1 MPRPRFIAHL
11 VTFFLFA
18 GCSAPHLSDDVAHST
33 GADDHRRDVAA
44 PSAAADHGSRYL
56 TWQVYGGDPGQTR
69 YASLDQI
76 NRDNVHRLDVAWTL
90 DTGDAGPTIECNPI
104 VVGGTMYLTSPL
116 LKVIAV
122 DAATGEERWRF
133 DPFENYD
140 GPRYWREVSRG
151 LTYWSDEH
159 RLFAGAGPFLYAVD
173 AHTGVL
179 IEGFGNGGSIDLRE
193 GLGRDP
199 EDLEIIITSPGA
211 MYRDLII
218 VGANV
223 SESPGAAPGHI
234 RAYDA
239 RSGALAWIFHTIPQ
253 PGEFG
258 HDTWEGD
265 SWKTAGGANA
275 WAGFTV
281 DVERGI
287 VFAPTG
293 APTYDFY
300 GGNRKGANLFANT
313 LLALD
318 AATGERIWHYQTV
331 HHDVWDYDLPA
342 PPNLVRVR
350 QRGRNVDAVAQV
362 TKTGFVFLLDRE
374 TGEPLFPIEERPVPQ
389 SDVPGEETWPT
400 QPFPTKPPP
409 FARQGITAG
418 DLVEHVAVEEFER
431 YRSEGLFTPGSIEG
445 TLMLPGYLGGANW
458 GGAAVDPTNAMMYVS
473 ASNFPS
479 VVMLKKGDG
488 EPAYLNRADPHFV
501 DEDGYPAIKPPW
513 GTLTAIDLNDG
524 TLVWQVP
531 LGTYPQHDAP
541 STGTLNLGG
550 AIVTAGGLVFVGSTM
565 DRMFRAYDADS
576 GDVLWETQLPTG
588 GMALPATYEVDG
600 TQYVVIAAGGGVGMR
615 GARPIETPPG
625 ASYVAFAL
633 PPRSAK

>member
-1 MPRPRFIAHL
+1 MKSIQHLLVMLIA
-11 VTFFLFA
+11 FA
-18 GCSAPHLSDDVAHST
+18 GCSGSQRSGEHAVQTLD
-33 GADDHRRDVAA
+33 ADGLRRDVTTAGA
-44 PSAAADHGSRYL
+44 HADDERRYD
-56 TWQVYGGDPGQTR
+56 TWQVYGGDPGQAR
-69 YASLDQI
+69 YSALDRI
-76 NRDNVHRLDVAWTL
+76 NRENVHRLEVAWSL
-90 DTGDAGPTIECNPI
+90 DTGNPGPTIECNPI
-104 VVGGTMYLTSPL
+104 VVGRTMYLTSPL
-116 LKVIAV
+116 LTVIAV
-122 DAATGEERWRF
+122 DAASGEEHWRF
-133 DPFENYD
+133 DPFEDYD

-151 LTYWSDEH
+151 LTYWSEEH
-159 RLFAGAGPFLYAVD
+159 RLFAAAGPFLYALD
-173 AHTGVL
+173 AGTGAIVRD
-179 IEGFGNGGSIDLRE
+179 FGDGGRIDLRE
-193 GLGRDP
+193 GLGREP
-199 EDLEIIITSPGA
+199 EDAEIVVTSPGA
-211 MYRDLII
+211 MYRGLII
-218 VGANV
+218 LGANV

-239 RSGALAWIFHTIPQ
+239 RSGEIAWIFHTIPQ

-300 GGNRKGANLFANT
+300 GGNRRGANLFANT

-318 AATGERIWHYQTV
+318 AATGERIWHFQTV

-350 QRGRNVDAVAQV
+350 HDGRDREAVAQV
-362 TKTGFVFLLDRE
+362 TKTGFVFLLDRD
-374 TGEPLFPIEERPVPQ
+374 TGEPLFPVEERPVPQ

-418 DLVEHVAVEEFER
+418 DLVEHVPAEAFGK

-458 GGAAVDPTNAMMYVS
+458 GGAAVDPTAGILYVS

-479 VVMLKKGDG
+479 IVTLKKRAGN
-488 EPAYLNRADPHFV
+488 PAYLNRGDPHFV
-501 DEDGYPAIKPPW
+501 DENGYPAIKPPW
-513 GTLTAIDLNDG
+513 GTLTAVDLNEG
-524 TLVWQVP
+524 RLVWQVP
-531 LGTYPQHDAP
+531 LGTYPQHDEA

-565 DRMFRAYDADS
+565 DRMFRAFDAAS
-576 GDVLWETQLPTG
+576 GKVLWEALLPTG

-625 ASYVAFAL
+625 DTYVAFAL
-633 PPRSAK
+633 P